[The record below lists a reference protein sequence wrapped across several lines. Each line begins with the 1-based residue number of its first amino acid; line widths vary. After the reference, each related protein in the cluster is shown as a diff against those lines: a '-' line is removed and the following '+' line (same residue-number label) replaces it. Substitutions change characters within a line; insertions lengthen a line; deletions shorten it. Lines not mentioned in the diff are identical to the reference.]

1 MTIKITVDDKVV
13 NRALAALK
21 ERTNDLSPALSEVG
35 EYYVRRVDR
44 RFEQEGPSWKSLS
57 LGYAAWKSRQP
68 RAIQKKLQFSG
79 LLRASINYKTTRKSV
94 SIGSDK
100 VYANRQNRDR
110 PFLNPSPSDLK
121 EISEIILDH
130 LRREYSD

>member
-1 MTIKITVDDKVV
+1 MTIKITVDDAAV
-13 NRALAALK
+13 NRAISALK
-21 ERTNDLSPALSEVG
+21 ERTTNLSPALSEVG

-44 RFEQEGPSWKSLS
+44 RFEQQGPFWKPLS
-57 LGYAAWKSRQP
+57 PRYAAWKSRQP

-79 LLRASINYKTTRKSV
+79 LLRASINYQTTRKSV

-100 VYANRQNRDR
+100 VYANRQNTDR

-121 EISEIILDH
+121 EISQIILDH